1 MAQTKIEWKVG
12 LFVFTGLVLL
22 AGLMLNFS
30 KGIALFKKTYELQL
44 LADNA
49 GGIKQKAMV
58 LMSGIKVG
66 TVVDSTLST
75 NGKVIIRLQI
85 DSAFPIDHDA
95 RFLVDSMGFLGD
107 QYVAIVSTNTSG
119 VFLTNNEVVIC
130 EPPLNLQEAMRSTAS
145 LLQQARTTM
154 RTLDEAISNVNRSVL
169 NPATLTSFAQSI
181 SNIQA
186 ISGNANQT
194 LAKIDE
200 VVDANQETLRNTV
213 SNLFEFSIE
222 LKTVLA
228 TNQNDIAATVKNLRT
243 ASVSVNQ
250 LLDDVKATNG
260 AAGLLLR
267 DEQMKLQLGLLATN
281 LNVAADNIGA
291 FSSNVNQRGIWS
303 MLWKP
308 KAPKQPSGRD

>member
-85 DSAFPIDHDA
+85 DSAFPIDHAA

-169 NPATLTSFAQSI
+169 NPETLTSFAQSI

>member
-1 MAQTKIEWKVG
+1 MAQTKIELKVG
-12 LFVFTGLVLL
+12 LFVFIGLVLL

-119 VFLTNNEVVIC
+119 VFLTNN
-130 EPPLNLQEAMRSTAS
+130 
-145 LLQQARTTM
+145 
-154 RTLDEAISNVNRSVL
+154 
-169 NPATLTSFAQSI
+169 
-181 SNIQA
+181 
-186 ISGNANQT
+186 
-194 LAKIDE
+194 
-200 VVDANQETLRNTV
+200 
-213 SNLFEFSIE
+213 
-222 LKTVLA
+222 
-228 TNQNDIAATVKNLRT
+228 
-243 ASVSVNQ
+243 
-250 LLDDVKATNG
+250 
-260 AAGLLLR
+260 
-267 DEQMKLQLGLLATN
+267 
-281 LNVAADNIGA
+281 
-291 FSSNVNQRGIWS
+291 
-303 MLWKP
+303 
-308 KAPKQPSGRD
+308 

>member
-66 TVVDSTLST
+66 TVVDSMLST

-85 DSAFPIDHDA
+85 DAAFPIDHDA

-169 NPATLTSFAQSI
+169 NPETLTSFAQSI